1 MIGGSVLTV
10 VVAEQLC
17 VKREMAEGLTVLPVQ
32 ANEEAVD
39 DMELGVLLPRRD

>member
-10 VVAEQLC
+10 IVAEQLC
-17 VKREMAEGLTVLPVQ
+17 VKREMSEGLTVLPVQ
-32 ANEEAVD
+32 ADEEAVD